1 MISFLS
7 KLFIKHP
14 NDYEN
19 PAIRFQ
25 YGILCSCVGIS
36 LNICLFILKFA
47 AGILSG
53 SIAITADAL
62 NNLSDAGSS
71 LITFWGFRLAKST
84 PDLDHPYGH
93 GRIEY
98 LSGLVVSV
106 LILYMGFELLTSSVQ
121 RIFHPEATTYTPL
134 IFIILLISLAV
145 KGYMFFYNDTLSVKI
160 NSAALKATGIDSLS
174 DMVSTSVILICSL
187 ISHFF
192 PVHLEGYCGALVGVL
207 ILYAGFQTAKDT
219 ISPLLGKAP
228 EPELVENIRSI
239 VLSGQGILGIHD
251 LMVHD
256 YGPGRLFL
264 SLHAEVPADGD
275 MMMLH
280 DSIDAIERKLGN
292 ELHCKAVIHMDPI
305 YNKDSFTIQYREQ
318 IEAYLAT
325 LSDKISV
332 HDFRIVKRTTHTKL
346 IFDVL
351 SPYDC
356 PIPDEVLLSELKAY
370 IASLEGNCRGVI
382 TLDKI

>member
-25 YGILCSCVGIS
+25 YGILCSCVGIF

-71 LITFWGFRLAKST
+71 LITFLGFRLAKST

-145 KGYMFFYNDTLSVKI
+145 KGYMFFI
-160 NSAALKATGIDSLS
+160 MIP
-174 DMVSTSVILICSL
+174 
-187 ISHFF
+187 F
-192 PVHLEGYCGALVGVL
+192 P
-207 ILYAGFQTAKDT
+207 
-219 ISPLLGKAP
+219 
-228 EPELVENIRSI
+228 
-239 VLSGQGILGIHD
+239 
-251 LMVHD
+251 
-256 YGPGRLFL
+256 
-264 SLHAEVPADGD
+264 
-275 MMMLH
+275 
-280 DSIDAIERKLGN
+280 
-292 ELHCKAVIHMDPI
+292 
-305 YNKDSFTIQYREQ
+305 
-318 IEAYLAT
+318 
-325 LSDKISV
+325 
-332 HDFRIVKRTTHTKL
+332 
-346 IFDVL
+346 
-351 SPYDC
+351 
-356 PIPDEVLLSELKAY
+356 
-370 IASLEGNCRGVI
+370 
-382 TLDKI
+382 